1 MKIHLAENIR
11 KFRKELGLTQEQ
23 LAEAMGVSVGAVHK
37 WETGLST
44 PEITLIVKLA
54 NFFNTSVDVLLGY
67 EMKDNRVQAVTERL
81 NQYYIHR
88 DYSGLE
94 EAEQAL
100 VKYPNSFWVVYISA
114 YMYMAFGAQCNNA
127 AWLKR
132 ALELM
137 ENSERLLSQNT
148 NPMIN
153 LMTIQGSEA
162 IIYYRLGELEHA
174 VEILNSSNA
183 GGHHN
188 PEIGTLY
195 TMLPNG
201 LDKATEYLSGAMV
214 SIISD
219 LESMIP
225 GYIKLYVGR
234 KEYGRAEQ
242 FLDWAFGVT
251 DGLRENDELNALDKM
266 KAAFLICRSY
276 IQIQCGKE
284 EEARKTF
291 KKAVKLAK
299 EFDANPDYD
308 FNHLRFIEMS
318 KEVIAYDILGENA
331 IDAIKTMVEMLD
343 NVELTN
349 LWEKLAEE

>member
-1 MKIHLAENIR
+1 M
-11 KFRKELGLTQEQ
+11 GLTQEQ

-37 WETGLST
+37 WETGMST

-88 DYSGLE
+88 DYNGLE

-100 VKYPNSFWVVYISA
+100 VKYPNSFWVVFTSA
-114 YMYMAFGAQCNNA
+114 YMYMAFGAQSNNR

-137 ENSERLLSQNT
+137 ENSERLLSQNPDPT
-148 NPMIN
+148 IN
-153 LMTIQGSEA
+153 QMTIQGSEG
-162 IIYYRLGELEHA
+162 IIYYILGDLEHA
-174 VEILNSSNA
+174 VEILNRSNA

-195 TMLPNG
+195 TLLPNG
-201 LDKATEYLSGAMV
+201 SEKAAEYLSGALV
-214 SIISD
+214 NIISD

-234 KEYGRAEQ
+234 KDYARADQ
-242 FLDWAFGVT
+242 FLDWAFSVT
-251 DGLRENDELNALDKM
+251 DGLRENDTLNALDKI

-276 IQIQCGKE
+276 IQIQCNKE
-284 EEARKTF
+284 AEAKKTF
-291 KKAVKLAK
+291 KKAVNLAK
-299 EFDANPDYD
+299 EFDGNPDYD

-318 KEVIAYDILGENA
+318 REVIACDILGETA
-331 IDAIKTMVEMLD
+331 MDAIKTMVGIMD

-349 LWEKLAEE
+349 MWEEFANDQRATGG